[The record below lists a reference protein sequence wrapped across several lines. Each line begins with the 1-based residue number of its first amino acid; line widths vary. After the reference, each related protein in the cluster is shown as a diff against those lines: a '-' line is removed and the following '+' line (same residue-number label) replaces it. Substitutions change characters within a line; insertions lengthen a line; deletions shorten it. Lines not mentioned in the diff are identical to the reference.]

1 MDQFKKHLFTHRDEL
16 DVEKPP
22 PAEVWQRVQQ
32 QVQTP
37 VKPLWPVLAKWMAA
51 AAIVVA
57 MGMAVYW
64 FWFKPAPQSNVAE
77 VKEESMPAK
86 PDSLSLPQVNNDG
99 MLTDSINDH
108 TPALAPEQKPAKKAR
123 DNRPPAKVKPQSPV
137 DVLEENYATMI
148 NLQLKKLE
156 RTPIYAES
164 PGYFHMFKKQ
174 WYDLQKDEEKVK
186 DDIENYG
193 LSDQGIDQLI
203 RLYQQKMK
211 LLKQL
216 QAEINKMN
224 NRVKSHPVVQ
234 KKKPSYLRM

>member
-22 PAEVWQRVQQ
+22 PAEVWLRVQQ
-32 QVQTP
+32 RSQAP
-37 VKPLWPVLAKWMAA
+37 VKPMWPRLATWVAA
-51 AAIVVA
+51 ASIVIA
-57 MGMAVYW
+57 MAMAVYW
-64 FWFKPAPQSNVAE
+64 FWLKPQPQKTVAE
-77 VKEESMPAK
+77 GTVQPTPPKS
-86 PDSLSLPQVNNDG
+86 DSLILPQVNNDS
-99 MLTDSINDH
+99 MVTDSINDH
-108 TPALAPEQKPAKKAR
+108 TPTLAAEQKPAKKAR
-123 DNRPPAKVKPQSPV
+123 EARPPVKVKPKTAV
-137 DVLEENYATMI
+137 DVLEENYASMI

-156 RTPIYAES
+156 RTPIYVES

-186 DDIENYG
+186 DDIQNYG

-203 RLYQQKMK
+203 RLYQQKMQ

-224 NRVKSHPVVQ
+224 NRVKSRPVAR
-234 KKKPSYLRM
+234 KKKPAYLRM

>member
-22 PAEVWQRVQQ
+22 PAEVWMRVQQ
-32 QVQTP
+32 QAQPP
-37 VKPLWPVLAKWMAA
+37 VKHLWPVLAKWVAA
-51 AAIVVA
+51 AGIVLV

-64 FWFKPAPQSNVAE
+64 FWLKPEPQTKVAE
-77 VKEESMPAK
+77 STVQPTPPK
-86 PDSLSLPQVNNDG
+86 PDSSTLPQVNNDS
-99 MLTDSINDH
+99 MVTDSINDH
-108 TPALAPEQKPAKKAR
+108 KPTLVPEQKPAKKAR
-123 DNRPPAKVKPQSPV
+123 ETRPPAKVKPQSPI
-137 DVLEENYATMI
+137 DALEENYATMI

-186 DDIENYG
+186 DDIQNYG

-203 RLYQQKMK
+203 RLYQQKMQ

-224 NRVKSHPVVQ
+224 NRVKSRPVIR
-234 KKKPSYLRM
+234 KKKPAYLRM